1 MHKYLEQQKLMKL
14 NKNSIQ
20 ESLLAKLEN
29 NEKELTKK
37 SEASSTSQK
46 QVIFSIDNTF
56 KHLLEN

>member
-1 MHKYLEQQKLMKL
+1 MKL

-46 QVIFSIDNTF
+46 QVIFSIDNIF